1 MPWMF
6 FSSDINP
13 CLKQEIDS
21 QKLVVFT
28 WLFPR
33 THTKNNLSCS
43 VFPVKTKRL
52 SFKTSVYPKNL
63 ETYNH
68 LSQWNLSGHD
78 VKIIHDFIVIQN
90 FGGKVNYWKY
100 HYSSRIILVIMLNFC
115 LETKTDLL
123 RTFENRWS
131 FSWYLLVC
139 MFIIYLFSKILVLIV
154 KITG

>member
-1 MPWMF
+1 MNLFDTELKQNIVCCHLQSCPSPASSKTTLYFLRSPPCRGSSTSHFLDKVEIEPLPRKLAFVPCHGCF
-6 FSSDINP
+6 FLDINP

-78 VKIIHDFIVIQN
+78 VKIIHDFIVI
-90 FGGKVNYWKY
+90 
-100 HYSSRIILVIMLNFC
+100 
-115 LETKTDLL
+115 
-123 RTFENRWS
+123 
-131 FSWYLLVC
+131 
-139 MFIIYLFSKILVLIV
+139 
-154 KITG
+154 